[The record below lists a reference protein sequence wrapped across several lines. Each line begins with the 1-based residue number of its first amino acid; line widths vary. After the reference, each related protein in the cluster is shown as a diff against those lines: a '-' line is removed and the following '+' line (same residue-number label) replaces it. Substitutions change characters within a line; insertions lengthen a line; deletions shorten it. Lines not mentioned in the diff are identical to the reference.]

1 MNVTFKGINYTTYVK
16 IRIQEIK
23 NKITELI
30 ARLLGLVVNNIY
42 EQYNLETAL
51 QNASKS
57 KHFIT
62 IKKTKY
68 LSKQN

>member
-51 QNASKS
+51 QNTSKS